1 MQTSAAMQ
9 VYFWRYAIAKR
20 NLSASGLASTLLN
33 AGNDTGLFD
42 ALGLAVAT
50 LHRMGPRR

>member
-1 MQTSAAMQ
+1 MQ